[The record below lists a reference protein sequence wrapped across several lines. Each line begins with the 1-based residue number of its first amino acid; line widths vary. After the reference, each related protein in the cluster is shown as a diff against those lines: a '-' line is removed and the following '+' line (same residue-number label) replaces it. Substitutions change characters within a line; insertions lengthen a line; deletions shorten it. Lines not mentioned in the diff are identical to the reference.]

1 MSKVISIAVLL
12 LMTSLLL
19 AQAKTP
25 ELSAFPPSKAKVQV
39 DEVSFDFGHMPNDAS
54 VSHSYWLHSRGEDS
68 LKILR
73 VKPACGC
80 TKAPLKK
87 EVVAVGDSAEV
98 ELVFRANPG
107 QRGNVTKTATV
118 TCNDNNMGNFQL
130 KFSATIYPKE
140 YPDSLAPLNL
150 SAGSVKWDQSS
161 KGNTQSIVMKNVSKM
176 PLKLSVVARPNGF
189 VDLEM
194 DDKEIPSSGT
204 KELKFTVSK
213 NFAGQDF
220 TKSFTFAC
228 NDVAKTRY
236 SIPVVMSAQVAAV
249 APPLQ
254 KTTATKTEAN
264 DNTKGSN

>member
-1 MSKVISIAVLL
+1 MRKLTTIAISILTASV
-12 LMTSLLL
+12 LL
-19 AQAKTP
+19 AQSKAP

-39 DEVSFDFGHMPNDAS
+39 GEVSFDFGHMPNDAS

-87 EVVAVGDSAEV
+87 EVVAAGDSAEV

-118 TCNDNNMGNFQL
+118 SCNDNNMGNFQL

-140 YPDSLAPLNL
+140 HPDSLAPLNL

-161 KGNTQSIVMKNVSKM
+161 KGNTQSIVMKNVTKM
-176 PLKLSVVARPNGF
+176 PVKLSVIARPYGF
-189 VDLEM
+189 VELEM
-194 DDKEIPSSGT
+194 DDREIPPGGT
-204 KELKFTVSK
+204 KELKFSVSK
-213 NFAGQDF
+213 NFTGQDF

-228 NDVAKTRY
+228 SDVAKTRY

-254 KTTATKTEAN
+254 KTSATKMDAD
-264 DNTKGSN
+264 DNNKGSN

>member
-1 MSKVISIAVLL
+1 MRKVFNIAISL
-12 LMTSLLL
+12 LMPSLLF

-39 DEVSFDFGHMPNDAS
+39 GEVSFDFGHMPNDAS

-80 TKAPLKK
+80 TKAPLRK
-87 EVVAVGDSAEV
+87 EVVAVGDSGEV

-130 KFSATIYPKE
+130 KFSASIYPNE
-140 YPDSLAPLNL
+140 HPDSLAPLTL
-150 SAGSVKWDQSS
+150 SAGSVKWDQAS
-161 KGNTQSIVMKNVSKM
+161 KGSSQSIVMKNVSRL
-176 PLKLSVVARPNGF
+176 PVKLSVVASPKGF
-189 VDLEM
+189 VDLDM
-194 DDKEIPSSGT
+194 DAREIPPGGT
-204 KELKFTVSK
+204 KELRFSISK
-213 NFAGQDF
+213 NFTGQDF
-220 TKSFTFAC
+220 TKSFTFECSDA
-228 NDVAKTRY
+228 AKTRY
-236 SIPVVMSAQVAAV
+236 SIPVVLSAQVAAI

-254 KTTATKTEAN
+254 KTAGTKSNAS
-264 DNTKGSN
+264 DNAKGSN

>member
-1 MSKVISIAVLL
+1 MRKVITIAI
-12 LMTSLLL
+12 SLLTASVL
-19 AQAKTP
+19 FAQSKTP
-25 ELSAFPPSKAKVQV
+25 ELSAFPPSNAKVQV
-39 DEVSFDFGHMPNDAS
+39 NETSFDFGHMPNDAS
-54 VSHSYWLHSRGEDS
+54 VSHSYWLHSRGGDS

-87 EVVAVGDSAEV
+87 DAVASGDSAEV

-118 TCNDNNMGNFQL
+118 TCNDNNKGNFQL
-130 KFSATIYPKE
+130 KFSARIYPKE
-140 YPDSLAPLNL
+140 YPDSLAPLTL
-150 SAGSVKWDQSS
+150 SASSVKWDQSS
-161 KGNTQSIVMKNVSKM
+161 KNNTQSIMLKNVSKM
-176 PLKLSVVARPNGF
+176 PLKLDVVAGPNSF

-194 DDKEIPSSGT
+194 DAKEIPPGGT
-204 KELKFTVSK
+204 KELKFSVSK
-213 NFAGQDF
+213 HFTGQDF

-228 NDVAKTRY
+228 NDVARTRY
-236 SIPVVMSAQVAAV
+236 SIPVVMAAQVAAV

-254 KTTATKTEAN
+254 KTSATKTDAN